1 MDEILGTPIWQ
12 ISEARTHKSREVQTP
27 QKAIKW
33 IQEIMGGDDA
43 DRVRIEAKIRGIIP
57 VYIHGWDTYKW
68 AWLEYNRKDKSW
80 VYGGMQKRMDTADE
94 NEEGQDRIK
103 GMFVDNQIDIKE
115 GEKQNG
121 DDSGKDN
128 GELIGCRNMDSGDA
142 TKKAETR
149 GDIKER

>member
-1 MDEILGTPIWQ
+1 
-12 ISEARTHKSREVQTP
+12 
-27 QKAIKW
+27 
-33 IQEIMGGDDA
+33 
-43 DRVRIEAKIRGIIP
+43 
-57 VYIHGWDTYKW
+57 
-68 AWLEYNRKDKSW
+68 
-80 VYGGMQKRMDTADE
+80 MQKRIDTADE

-103 GMFVDNQIDIKE
+103 GMLVDNQIDIKE